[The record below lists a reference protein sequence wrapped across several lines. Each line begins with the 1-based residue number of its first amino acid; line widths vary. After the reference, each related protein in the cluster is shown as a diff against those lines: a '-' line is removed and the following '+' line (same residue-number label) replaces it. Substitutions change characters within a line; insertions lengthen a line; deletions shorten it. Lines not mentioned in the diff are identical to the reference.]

1 MKKLLKKATMLL
13 CAMIV
18 AIGFVGGTVEE
29 ASAASKLYLDKNYTV
44 RVNVSGLVTT
54 DGTLTIKSRQGSYS
68 FKVKGGKIIVGSKT
82 KDKINIKAANKN
94 TEDSIRFTF
103 KTDSLHSLSS
113 NLGDGSVSNYI
124 YTTASKLKSKN
135 AFKVDIKK
143 KNGKMV
149 LDAKATIL

>member
-44 RVNVSGLVTT
+44 RVNVSGLATT
-54 DGTLTIKSRQGSYS
+54 NGTLTINSGQSSYS
-68 FKVKGGKIIVGSKT
+68 FKVKGGNIVFGSKT
-82 KDKINIKAANKN
+82 KDRINIKAANKN
-94 TEDSIRFTF
+94 TQNSIWFTF

-113 NLGDGSVSNYI
+113 NLGDGSASNYI
-124 YTTASKLKSKN
+124 FISASKLKSKN
-135 AFKVDIKK
+135 AFKVNIKK
-143 KNGKMV
+143 KNGKFV
-149 LDAKATIL
+149 LDAQATIL